1 VCSEAAPGHQKSPV
15 RVLGDFDGA
24 SGEEMSEGYDQIL
37 DAATTLR
44 VCGHTV
50 DPDDASKRW
59 LIDGGLWLTDA
70 ELLATAVRVGLM
82 EGPRRPR

>member
-1 VCSEAAPGHQKSPV
+1 
-15 RVLGDFDGA
+15 
-24 SGEEMSEGYDQIL
+24 MSEGYNQIL
-37 DAATTLR
+37 DAAAALR
-44 VCGHTV
+44 AHGHTV
-50 DPDDASKRW
+50 ELDGASERW